1 MSETIAGIKIP
12 AVLNELLILTQ
23 SSVFGFSHGLGPQLP
38 RLCETARPQLAK
50 ADTAFQ
56 ALPQGRK
63 QITGEDDFR
72 TRPVGS
78 PREPWRPKALAEC
91 VWR

>member
-38 RLCETARPQLAK
+38 RMCETARPQLARN
-50 ADTAFQ
+50 DMPMQ
-56 ALPQGRK
+56 
-63 QITGEDDFR
+63 
-72 TRPVGS
+72 S
-78 PREPWRPKALAEC
+78 PHVRC
-91 VWR
+91 